1 MNSTTIP
8 TTLPTTTPISTSSI
22 ETPAVEAQFVTKKD
36 GTKFTNQK
44 HMRQPGF
51 WKNLS
56 LAWVFLFNKPK
67 HTVPAGSIPVYELTR
82 SQLLAAP
89 DATLFRLGHSTV
101 LMKLAGEFFLTDP
114 VFSER
119 ASPFQWMGPK
129 RFHQPPITISELPD
143 IKAVILS
150 HDHYD
155 HLDRA
160 AVLALA
166 EKTEHFLTTTGV
178 GDRLI
183 QWGIPKEKV
192 RQLAWWQETTVHQIR
207 FVATPAQHFSGRKL
221 NDRDQTL
228 WASWS
233 ILTPELR
240 IFFSG
245 DSGYFK
251 GFKEIG
257 ERLGP
262 FDLTLMET
270 GAYNALWPDVHMQPE
285 ETLQAHLDLGGK
297 YLLPIHNGTFDL
309 SLHAWYEPFE
319 RIVALARRHG
329 VCISTPQMGE
339 AVDIAEPQAGQHWW
353 RFEHAVRRP
362 VALHTVMME

>member
-1 MNSTTIP
+1 MNFDTSP
-8 TTLPTTTPISTSSI
+8 SANDNFVKTP
-22 ETPAVEAQFVTKKD
+22 QFSTKKH
-36 GTKFTNQK
+36 GAKFGNHK
-44 HMRQPGF
+44 EMREPSF
-51 WKNLS
+51 LKNLS
-56 LAWVFLFNKPK
+56 LAWLFLFNKPK
-67 HTVPAGSIPVYELTR
+67 NTVPEGSIPVFELSR
-82 SQLLAAP
+82 QQLLTAP
-89 DATLFRLGHSTV
+89 DTTLFRLGHSTV
-101 LMKLAGEFFLTDP
+101 LMKLQGEFFLTDP

-129 RFHQPPITISELPD
+129 RFHQPPISIAELPP

-155 HLDRA
+155 HLDQA

-166 EKTEHFLTTTGV
+166 DKTEHFLTTTGV

-183 QWGIPKEKV
+183 AWGIAANKV
-192 RQLAWWQETTVHQIR
+192 QQLDWWQETSVHGIQFI
-207 FVATPAQHFSGRKL
+207 ATPAQHFSGRKL
-221 NDRDQTL
+221 SDRDKTL

-233 ILTPELR
+233 ILTPELK

-270 GAYNALWPDVHMQPE
+270 GAYNKLWPDVHMQPE
-285 ETLQAHLDLGGK
+285 ETLQAHLDLQGK

-319 RIVALARRHG
+319 RIVELAQRHG
-329 VCISTPQMGE
+329 VKISTPQMGE
-339 AVDIAEPQAGQHWW
+339 AVDIAEPQAGKHWW
-353 RFEHAVRRP
+353 RLSNTVRHP
-362 VALHTVMME
+362 VSLDAAIAE